1 MGEDYGEI
9 VSASPTY
16 FEVCFCCRCMTSQLV
31 SEFLSEGIVPH
42 VVVDSAYLWE
52 GVSLGTSS
60 VTILNFNLPNY
71 SNKD

>member
-1 MGEDYGEI
+1 
-9 VSASPTY
+9 
-16 FEVCFCCRCMTSQLV
+16 MTSQLV